1 MERGADAPGPG
12 VNGWRKKALGAAV
25 VSVGGFLVVSQLSG
39 SGSVTAQS
47 APPPEPAATLECPPG
62 DLVFTLNIVKAAGA
76 PASPSPEAAVAR
88 EIASLYRN
96 LPPEAFR
103 RARATSHAV
112 EMVHERQGRR
122 LAGALVERLG
132 EGWAV
137 ESFSACNSLLR
148 QGRGR

>member
-1 MERGADAPGPG
+1 MNEGAGASGAG
-12 VNGWRKKALGAAV
+12 VNRWKKRALGGAV
-25 VSVGGFLVVSQLSG
+25 GVVGGFFAVSQLAG
-39 SGSVTAQS
+39 SGGVTAQS

-62 DLVFTLNIVKAAGA
+62 ELVFSLHTVRTAGGAA
-76 PASPSPEAAVAR
+76 PSPEAALAR

-112 EMVHERQGRR
+112 EMVHERQGTR
-122 LAGALVERLG
+122 LAGALVERVG

-148 QGRGR
+148 QGRGTR